1 MKIPILDLTRQYHAI
16 QEEIDAAIRRVLES
30 GRFILG
36 PEVEAFEAEIAEYLG
51 VKHAIGVASGTDAL
65 LLSLKA
71 LNIGPG
77 DGVIVPSFTFFATA
91 GVVANL
97 GATPIFVDIDPKTF
111 NINPEKLRELL
122 TNHSSPIP
130 HPSPSTTFSVTRHSS
145 PVTVIKA
152 IITVHLYGQPA
163 DMDEIMAIAHKHD
176 LYVVEDAAQAL
187 GAEYKGQKVGTIG
200 HLGCFSFFPTKN
212 LGAYGDG
219 GLVVTNDDELAERVR
234 MLRVHGSKPK
244 YYHHMVGTNSRL
256 DALQAAILRAKLPH
270 LAEWTAART
279 RLADRYDELLGDF
292 DGLVLPYRAPNR
304 THIFHQYTIRVL
316 AGKRDALRTFLAK
329 RGIGTEVYYPLPLH
343 LQPCFRYLGYKE
355 GDLPESERAC
365 REVLS
370 LPMFPELT
378 NEEQDYV
385 VNAIKCFLGTVNGL
399 ENR

>member
-1 MKIPILDLTRQYHAI
+1 MHVPILDLTRQYSTIKA
-16 QEEIDAAIRRVLES
+16 EIDAAVHRVLES
-30 GRFILG
+30 GHFILG
-36 PEVEAFEAEIAEYLG
+36 PEVEAFEEEIAQYLG

-71 LNIGPG
+71 LNVGPG

-111 NINPEKLRELL
+111 NIDPEKLREL
-122 TNHSSPIP
+122 
-130 HPSPSTTFSVTRHSS
+130 VTRHLS
-145 PVTVIKA
+145 PVTTIKA
-152 IITVHLYGQPA
+152 VIPVHLYGQPA
-163 DMDEIMAIAHKHD
+163 DMDEIMAIAEEHG
-176 LYVVEDAAQAL
+176 LYVVEDAAQAI

-219 GLVVTNDDELAERVR
+219 GLVVTNDEDVAERVR

-244 YYHHMVGTNSRL
+244 YYHHLVGTNSRL

-270 LAEWTAART
+270 LDEWTAARQ
-279 RLADRYDELLGDF
+279 RLASRYNELLENISGIE
-292 DGLVLPYRAPNR
+292 VPYRAPEC
-304 THIFHQYTIRVL
+304 THIFHQYTIRVHD
-316 AGKRDALRTFLAK
+316 GRRDGLQKYLK
-329 RGIGTEVYYPLPLH
+329 EKGIDTQVYYPLPLH

-355 GDLPESERAC
+355 GDLPESERVSQ
-365 REVLS
+365 EVLS

-378 NEEQDYV
+378 EEEQDYV
-385 VNAIKCFLGTVNGL
+385 VHCIRAFFGMRCHH
-399 ENR
+399 